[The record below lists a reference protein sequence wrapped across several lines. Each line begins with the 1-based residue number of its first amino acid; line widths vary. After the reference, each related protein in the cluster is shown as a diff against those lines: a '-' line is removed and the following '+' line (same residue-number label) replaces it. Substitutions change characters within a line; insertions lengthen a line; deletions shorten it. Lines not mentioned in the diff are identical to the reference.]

1 MKNIQTLKFI
11 SYSLLGTIISLNINI
26 DQGSA
31 QDLSVRKYEGRH
43 EHILPNY
50 AKKQPYLLNSNTKQ
64 QGVNSLMSI
73 IHKFEKKNPEYANL
87 SKNKNRINIAFYNN
101 SMDRIREQ
109 SERDTEFRM
118 RQMCWGY
125 GGDWD
130 AKRKK
135 CYYD

>member
-1 MKNIQTLKFI
+1 MKNLQTLKFI

-26 DQGSA
+26 DQGAARGFSG
-31 QDLSVRKYEGRH
+31 VKYQGSH
-43 EHILPNY
+43 EQILPNY
-50 AKKQPYLLNSNTKQ
+50 AKKPSHLLNSDTEQ
-64 QGVNSLMSI
+64 QGGNSLMSI
-73 IHKFEKKNPEYANL
+73 INQLEKKNPESSNL

-101 SMDRIREQ
+101 SIDRIREQ

-130 AKRKK
+130 SKRKK